1 MFLTALKMKLA
12 AFVAV
17 AGIDTAELPG
27 ASQEFTDILTALKAD
42 QDQFVQSPG
51 AGVDVGK
58 SFSTAVEKVRALAQ
72 KNDKDAVY
80 ALARWGVLGGSDI
93 NEVVALYRRAAGA
106 GQILAKTELSLLL
119 TQTGA
124 KNPKKVK
131 ESIQLIQEAEA
142 ADEKIAR
149 RMLAQLHLQGVNE
162 RDKGKVVVEK
172 SSAKAMALLEKGEKA
187 GDGRATL
194 GLSQIYAAGIEG
206 IPQDHSKALTYLV
219 KACNQG
225 NGEALNTF
233 SRRLLHGDPDTP
245 GSPKL
250 LAKDVPAVLE
260 MLNQA
265 AEKGLAPA
273 NLMLGQIYEQGMG
286 PDGADVKRDVPK
298 AFDHYSKAACGNDVD
313 SLFRLGNACET
324 GILKAPGDKANV
336 LIQPDAKRAL
346 NFYLLAAANGSQ
358 EAFFNIGVFY
368 ETGIAVDKDLAKARA
383 FFSRA
388 VLGGVAQ
395 AQERLDGLK

>member
-12 AFVAV
+12 ALVAV

-51 AGVDVGK
+51 AGLDVGK
-58 SFSTAVEKVRALAQ
+58 SFNAAVEKVRALAQ

-80 ALARWGVLGGSDI
+80 ALARWGVLGGADI

-106 GQILAKTELSLLL
+106 GQSLAKTELSLLL

-131 ESIQLIQEAEA
+131 ESIKLIQEAEA

-149 RMLAQLHLQGVNE
+149 RMLAQLYLQGVTE
-162 RDKGKVVVEK
+162 GDKGKVVVEK

-194 GLSQIYAAGIEG
+194 GLSQIYSVGIEG

-298 AFDHYSKAACGNDVD
+298 SFDSYSKAACGNDAE

-324 GILKAPGDKANV
+324 GILKAPGDKANI
-336 LIQPDAKRAL
+336 LIHPDPKRAL
-346 NFYLLAAANGSQ
+346 NFYLLAAANDSQ
-358 EAFFNIGVFY
+358 EAYFNIGVYY
-368 ETGIAVDKDLAKARA
+368 ETGTAVDKDLAKARA

-388 VLGGVAQ
+388 VLGGVDQ
-395 AQERLDGLK
+395 AQERLDALK

>member
-1 MFLTALKMKLA
+1 MKLA

-42 QDQFVQSPG
+42 QDQFVKSPG
-51 AGVDVGK
+51 AGLDVGK
-58 SFSTAVEKVRALAQ
+58 SFSAAVEKVRALVQ

-93 NEVVALYRRAAGA
+93 NEVAALYRRAAGA

-131 ESIQLIQEAEA
+131 ESIKLIQEAEA

-149 RMLAQLHLQGVNE
+149 RMLAQLYLQGVTEGN
-162 RDKGKVVVEK
+162 KGKVVVEK

-194 GLSQIYAAGIEG
+194 GLAQIYSVGIEG

-245 GSPKL
+245 ESPKL

-286 PDGADVKRDVPK
+286 ADVKRDVPK
-298 AFDHYSKAACGNDVD
+298 AFDCYSKAACGNDAE

-324 GILKAPGDKANV
+324 GILKAPGDKANI

-346 NFYLLAAANGSQ
+346 NFYRLAAANGMQ
-358 EAFFNIGVFY
+358 EAYFNLGVFY
-368 ETGIAVDKDLAKARA
+368 ETGIAVDKDLAKARE

-395 AQERLDGLK
+395 AQKRLDALK